1 MNINGVDSSS
11 LLSARLLVDMR
22 NQLAELQRQF
32 GTGKKAD
39 TYAGMGLDRGL
50 AVGVR
55 GHLSALSGYGETIA
69 NVGARLNVT
78 QTALTRMD
86 EIARTVKTATL
97 LTPFELDANG
107 QTIGQKTARSS
118 LDEMLDLLN
127 SQAGDR
133 YLFSGRAVDQ
143 PAVDTL
149 DHILDG
155 DGARAGFKQ
164 VLAERSQADLGA
176 GGLGRLVIPAAAGTV
191 VSVAE
196 DVAGSPFGFKLAG
209 ISSSLTGSTVTGPAG
224 SPPAMSVDLG
234 ATNPNPGEAV
244 RFSFALPD
252 GSGAN
257 VTLTATNSPTPG
269 PNEFTIGA
277 STAATAVNLQAALTN
292 AVGELARISLA
303 AASAIAAS
311 NDFFNVD
318 DANPPRRVSG
328 PPFDTATALVA
339 GTPADTVTWYTGEA
353 GSDPAR
359 STAVARVDQS
369 MTVAYGVRAN
379 EEAIRW
385 QVQNLA
391 VFAAVTFSASDA
403 DASGKYSEL
412 TKRLGPNL
420 SVPQGVQKIS
430 DISADLAGVQ
440 TTIAA
445 AKDRHQYTRSTL
457 TDLLQHVEGISQE
470 QVGAQILALQTRLQ
484 ASLQTTAMLYQTSL
498 VNYL

>member
-11 LLSARLLVDMR
+11 LLSVRLLVDMR

-55 GHLSALSGYGETIA
+55 GQLSALSGYGETIA
-69 NVGARLNVT
+69 NVGARLNVS
-78 QTALTRMD
+78 QTALARMD
-86 EIARTVKTATL
+86 EITRTVKTATL

-143 PAVDTL
+143 PAIDTL

-224 SPPAMSVDLG
+224 SPAAMSVDLG

-252 GSGAN
+252 GSSAN
-257 VTLTATNSPTPG
+257 VTMT
-269 PNEFTIGA
+269 
-277 STAATAVNLQAALTN
+277 ATAVNLQAALTN
-292 AVGELARISLA
+292 AVGELARTSLA

-311 NDFFNVD
+311 NDFFNAD

-359 STAVARVDQS
+359 STAGARVDQS

-412 TKRLGPNL
+412 TTPCR
-420 SVPQGVQKIS
+420 SRARRASITQG
-430 DISADLAGVQ
+430 
-440 TTIAA
+440 
-445 AKDRHQYTRSTL
+445 
-457 TDLLQHVEGISQE
+457 
-470 QVGAQILALQTRLQ
+470 
-484 ASLQTTAMLYQTSL
+484 
-498 VNYL
+498 

>member
-55 GHLSALSGYGETIA
+55 GQLSALSGYGETIA

-155 DGARAGFKQ
+155 DGARAGFKH
-164 VLAERSQADLGA
+164 
-176 GGLGRLVIPAAAGTV
+176 
-191 VSVAE
+191 
-196 DVAGSPFGFKLAG
+196 AG
-209 ISSSLTGSTVTGPAG
+209 INSSLAGSTVTGPAG

-234 ATNPNPGEAV
+234 ATNPNPGETV
-244 RFSFALPD
+244 RFSFTLPD

-292 AVGELARISLA
+292 AVGELARTSLA

-318 DANPPRRVSG
+318 DANPPRRVSS

-339 GTPADTVTWYTGEA
+339 GTPADTVAWYTGEA

-359 STAVARVDQS
+359 STAVARVDQ
-369 MTVAYGVRAN
+369 
-379 EEAIRW
+379 
-385 QVQNLA
+385 
-391 VFAAVTFSASDA
+391 
-403 DASGKYSEL
+403 
-412 TKRLGPNL
+412 
-420 SVPQGVQKIS
+420 
-430 DISADLAGVQ
+430 
-440 TTIAA
+440 
-445 AKDRHQYTRSTL
+445 
-457 TDLLQHVEGISQE
+457 
-470 QVGAQILALQTRLQ
+470 
-484 ASLQTTAMLYQTSL
+484 
-498 VNYL
+498 

>member
-11 LLSARLLVDMR
+11 LLSVRLLVDMR
-22 NQLAELQRQF
+22 NRLAELQRQF

-55 GHLSALSGYGETIA
+55 GQLSALSGYGETIA

-86 EIARTVKTATL
+86 EITRTVKTATL
-97 LTPFELDANG
+97 LTPFELDA
-107 QTIGQKTARSS
+107 
-118 LDEMLDLLN
+118 MLDLLN

-224 SPPAMSVDLG
+224 SPAAMSVDLG
-234 ATNPNPGEAV
+234 ATNPSPGEAV
-244 RFSFALPD
+244 RFSFTLPD

-257 VTLTATNSPTPG
+257 VTLTATSSPTPG

-277 STAATAVNLQAALTN
+277 STAATAVN
-292 AVGELARISLA
+292 
-303 AASAIAAS
+303 
-311 NDFFNVD
+311 
-318 DANPPRRVSG
+318 
-328 PPFDTATALVA
+328 
-339 GTPADTVTWYTGEA
+339 
-353 GSDPAR
+353 
-359 STAVARVDQS
+359 
-369 MTVAYGVRAN
+369 
-379 EEAIRW
+379 
-385 QVQNLA
+385 
-391 VFAAVTFSASDA
+391 
-403 DASGKYSEL
+403 
-412 TKRLGPNL
+412 
-420 SVPQGVQKIS
+420 
-430 DISADLAGVQ
+430 
-440 TTIAA
+440 
-445 AKDRHQYTRSTL
+445 
-457 TDLLQHVEGISQE
+457 
-470 QVGAQILALQTRLQ
+470 
-484 ASLQTTAMLYQTSL
+484 
-498 VNYL
+498 